1 MKQRTNCPRDHQV
14 VQCHLYGAVLFQTS
28 KSFLLSPSFDLY
40 FSLLFNWPYSRVSI
54 CFINISTYLPSLDL
68 VPRFVAGVSICRCC
82 GGWQGTKVSWSM
94 DWHVWPA
101 DPWRVFTQNWHK
113 PRHAFPRWSA
123 DKQYLASP
131 TPQIQFLHPTSIL
144 GHAAASTPLH
154 RESMEM
160 QGYCIVGTHSG
171 FALKKQPGLVIPSWS
186 WEKGGKASLLP
197 GA

>member
-1 MKQRTNCPRDHQV
+1 
-14 VQCHLYGAVLFQTS
+14 
-28 KSFLLSPSFDLY
+28 
-40 FSLLFNWPYSRVSI
+40 
-54 CFINISTYLPSLDL
+54 
-68 VPRFVAGVSICRCC
+68 
-82 GGWQGTKVSWSM
+82 M
-94 DWHVWPA
+94 DRHVWPA

-171 FALKKQPGLVIPSWS
+171 FALKKQPGLVMPSWR

-197 GA
+197 GAELSLRSWSGNAKVRCPHCSRQLSRQQTCNQCLTRLRVFVLKCNP